1 MSEDSRCESHLEPRI
16 YSEWSL
22 DERKSSQEIKMKEKK
37 ENASRTQIHKGNKGL
52 RFKNTP
58 LLSDKRKLMLPH
70 HQWLTAAT
78 TVITFELNNFFFYSF
93 FYIIFLI
100 NKRHKAVIRKELM
113 LIDCLRWLKLWI
125 WNEFKVL
132 YVPIKPRI
140 IGSRVYLRSS
150 LPLCC

>member
-22 DERKSSQEIKMKEKK
+22 DERKSSQEIKEKK
-37 ENASRTQIHKGNKGL
+37 ENASKTQMHEGNKGL

-58 LLSDKRKLMLPH
+58 LLSDKRKLTLSHPVADCGDH
-70 HQWLTAAT
+70 CNHFWVEQ
-78 TVITFELNNFFFYSF
+78 FFLQF
-93 FYIIFLI
+93 FILLFLI
-100 NKRHKAVIRKELM
+100 NKRDKAVIRKELM
-113 LIDCLRWLKLWI
+113 LLDCLRWLKLWI

-140 IGSRVYLRSS
+140 GGSRVYLRSS

>member
-1 MSEDSRCESHLEPRI
+1 
-16 YSEWSL
+16 
-22 DERKSSQEIKMKEKK
+22 MKEKK

-78 TVITFELNNFFFYSF
+78 TVITFELNNFFFTV

-113 LIDCLRWLKLWI
+113 LIDCLRWLKL
-125 WNEFKVL
+125 
-132 YVPIKPRI
+132 
-140 IGSRVYLRSS
+140 
-150 LPLCC
+150 